1 MIDHLE
7 VSRDIARKPSV
18 FFIFIGNNSV
28 FYRSVALYK
37 RNDVSEGQGVV
48 NLTGDSVID
57 LEKIKMITYMSD
69 LSVE

>member
-37 RNDVSEGQGVV
+37 RNDVAEGQGVV
-48 NLTGDSVID
+48 NL
-57 LEKIKMITYMSD
+57 L
-69 LSVE
+69 